1 MNNYGDK
8 IISVFGF
15 KFKIKNLLLT
25 LIIACAVAIAL
36 VLVDMYITKISWY
49 GVIIGTAF
57 LVAIMFSTQLFEFR
71 GLQNDF
77 AFDLILW
84 IFPLSIIC
92 ARAYYVICS
101 PEEFSNFGE
110 MIAVWNG
117 GIAIYGGIIGGL
129 IGLIICCLI
138 KKKNIISTM
147 DVAAPCLI
155 IAQAIGR
162 WGNFINQELYGWE
175 IKNKAFQWFTK
186 EADQTNAKVQLYI
199 GYSKDAIKATGGT
212 KRLAISTNTFSELL
226 KSFMQLY
233 DNTTNRNVLIRRIGI
248 ALCGLEDKN
257 YEQLNLFIDHKRVEK
272 EQKIEKAINEIKLKN
287 GKNAILRGMNLEAG
301 ATARIRN
308 TLIGGH
314 NG

>member
-162 WGNFINQELYGWE
+162 WGNFINQEVYGMEVTNKAMQWFPFAVKITRGVSE
-175 IKNKAFQWFTK
+175 SWHLATFFYESLLNVGGFFLLVTILRKTKIKGVVASAYLVFYGTVRYLLEGLRESEYILNIPGTNIAVSKFVSLVIILVGVAWLTCLLIKNRNNQVG
-186 EADQTNAKVQLYI
+186 KV
-199 GYSKDAIKATGGT
+199 K
-212 KRLAISTNTFSELL
+212 NSEG
-226 KSFMQLY
+226 
-233 DNTTNRNVLIRRIGI
+233 N
-248 ALCGLEDKN
+248 
-257 YEQLNLFIDHKRVEK
+257 
-272 EQKIEKAINEIKLKN
+272 
-287 GKNAILRGMNLEAG
+287 
-301 ATARIRN
+301 
-308 TLIGGH
+308 
-314 NG
+314 